1 MSLDINARSWQF
13 LDRRKAKQYIEC
25 HDRHRVLNPGWKQ
38 LKLPTTKRQF
48 TTAKAILDRM
58 NSGTEGILLADDAGL
73 GKTTVATLC
82 ALVFAGNGKSVRILA
97 PNDVMARRWRQELEL
112 HIDAVAEC
120 ARSLKLD
127 TAKSRLRSHIAWLTD
142 GTIAVSTHQKAERLL
157 CDLLIVDEAH
167 RARSEHSRLGRAIG
181 VARNQIGRLLV
192 ITATPFSIDPNDLAT
207 LLQRIGGDEAVKPM
221 RDYAELLTKLW
232 RGRYASTP
240 REMAAELGGAA
251 RLAVKEMKPF
261 VIRHGIRDLAT
272 SERKTFGEIPDVD
285 DAGATTPLEASEELL
300 EVMLRADRALELG
313 KRCKAWPHVRR
324 NDPRYHVST
333 SKLAEDLEVL
343 TRNVAG
349 RGGDAEALAA
359 HHHGRRA
366 QTALRTI
373 ETHPKIADT
382 VRMAKS
388 LVAQGEKVL
397 IFCRHHLPAA
407 ELTAALADA
416 IRWPERAVGH
426 DDVRAVWRAAWD
438 EVFEQESETVK
449 GRSAETRLDNFIE
462 WLCSEGVRA
471 QVGHWLGET
480 AASALVSKRSLIAG
494 LARDTNAG
502 YRIAAQAKQLYQQL
516 IDRESASTRSILLR
530 SDPQR
535 LPGATHA
542 RVAAVCDPDASV
554 FGKSHPEVFFTNA
567 PDTVVAVF
575 NSPFGPDVLVSTD
588 TLSEGVDLHRF
599 CRHLIHHEL
608 DPSPVRTVQR
618 NGRLRRVDS
627 WASKVE
633 KPIRV
638 LYPALMGTR
647 DEKAVAIMRQ
657 RISQFDLLMGAVREE
672 VDVEEVNHDLTGLGE
687 ILKHAGEK
695 MRGLN
700 LLP

>member
-1 MSLDINARSWQF
+1 MRQLRSRQTLVRMAGFPAIKTLDDYDYSFAVGAP
-13 LDRRKAKQYIEC
+13 RKA
-25 HDRHRVLNPGWKQ
+25 
-38 LKLPTTKRQF
+38 
-48 TTAKAILDRM
+48 
-58 NSGTEGILLADDAGL
+58 
-73 GKTTVATLC
+73 
-82 ALVFAGNGKSVRILA
+82 
-97 PNDVMARRWRQELEL
+97 
-112 HIDAVAEC
+112 IDE
-120 ARSLKLD
+120 
-127 TAKSRLRSHIAWLTD
+127 
-142 GTIAVSTHQKAERLL
+142 
-157 CDLLIVDEAH
+157 
-167 RARSEHSRLGRAIG
+167 
-181 VARNQIGRLLV
+181 
-192 ITATPFSIDPNDLAT
+192 LAT
-207 LLQRIGGDEAVKPM
+207 LRFIERGENAVLLGPSGVGKTHLAIAIG
-221 RDYAELLTKLW
+221 YA
-232 RGRYASTP
+232 A
-240 REMAAELGGAA
+240 
-251 RLAVKEMKPF
+251 
-261 VIRHGIRDLAT
+261 
-272 SERKTFGEIPDVD
+272 
-285 DAGATTPLEASEELL
+285 
-300 EVMLRADRALELG
+300 
-313 KRCKAWPHVRR
+313 
-324 NDPRYHVST
+324 
-333 SKLAEDLEVL
+333 
-343 TRNVAG
+343 
-349 RGGDAEALAA
+349 
-359 HHHGRRA
+359 
-366 QTALRTI
+366 
-373 ETHPKIADT
+373 ADT

-416 IRWPERAVGH
+416 IRWPEGAAGH
-426 DDVRAVWRAAWD
+426 AEVHEVWRTAWD
-438 EVFEQESETVK
+438 EVFEQESEAVK

-462 WLCSEGVRA
+462 WLCSDGVRA

-480 AASALVSKRSLIAG
+480 AASALVSKRSLIIG

-502 YRIAAQAKQLYQQL
+502 YRIAAQAKQLYRQL

-542 RVAAVCDPDASV
+542 RVGAVCDPDDSA
-554 FGKSHPEVFFTNA
+554 FGQSHPEVFFTNA

-657 RISQFDLLMGAVREE
+657 RISQFDLLMGGVRED
-672 VDVEEVNHDLTGLGE
+672 VDVEAVNDELTGLAE
-687 ILKHAGEK
+687 ILDQAGEK